1 MCGIAGLVC
10 PTTGLLETSFVSAI
24 DHRGPDDRGYLLW
37 SPEARAV
44 LGLEPPEP
52 AIGQVFLAHRRL
64 SILDLS
70 PLGRQPMG
78 TQDGRYF
85 ITYNGEIYNYR
96 ELRAELEA
104 LGHRFRSQSDTEV
117 LLEGFA
123 RWGSGVL
130 PRLTGMFAFAVLDTK
145 DRRLFVARD
154 FFGIKP
160 LYYAAYR
167 EGFAFASEIKALLR
181 LPALSRE
188 ADAAGV
194 YSYLRFGLTDHGGG
208 TLLRAIRQVPAAH
221 FLEISLD
228 RPVPGEPVRYWE
240 PTTAEP
246 RYQDPKEAAARLRE
260 LFLESVRLH
269 LRSDVPVGAALS
281 GGIDSS
287 AIVCAIRHL
296 EPSQELHVF
305 SFVADDPAV
314 SEESWA
320 EMAAQG
326 ARATLH
332 KVRIAPEEL
341 AADLDQLIAAQDEPF
356 NSTSIYA
363 QHRVM
368 RLAKET
374 GIKVM
379 LDGQGADELFGG
391 YQTCIAARLASLIR
405 QGSWL
410 SALSFWWQ
418 AGRRP
423 TVGMRWL
430 MERAVAALV
439 PPAISWGVRMLLG
452 DGRIP
457 RWLEGKWFEK
467 HGAVLPTSHETRRR
481 ELLLEQ
487 LAEMLERTMLPHLL
501 RYEDRNS
508 MAWSIESRVPFLTP
522 DLATFA
528 RSMPEQFLITGDGT
542 TKSVFRAAMR
552 GLVPDA
558 ILDRKDKRGFPTP
571 ERKWLGA
578 LETWVEDTLR
588 ADATRGCPLLS
599 LDSLLADW
607 QAVQRARDKVPA
619 HFWRRI
625 NFLRWADIH
634 GVRVR

>member
-10 PTTGLLETSFVSAI
+10 PTRGPLETSFVSAI

-37 SPEARAV
+37 SPEAKAV

-78 TQDGRYF
+78 TQDGRFF
-85 ITYNGEIYNYR
+85 ITYNGEVYNYR

-123 RWGSGVL
+123 RWGADVL
-130 PRLTGMFAFAVLDTK
+130 QRLTGMFAFAVLDTK
-145 DRRLFVARD
+145 DRRLFLARD

-188 ADAAGV
+188 ADPVGV

-221 FLEISLD
+221 YIEISLD

-240 PTTAEP
+240 PTSTEP
-246 RYQDPKEAAARLRE
+246 TYGDPIEAAARLRE

-287 AIVCAIRHL
+287 AIVHAIRHL

-320 EMAAQG
+320 EMAAHG
-326 ARATLH
+326 AGAILH

-391 YQTCIAARLASLIR
+391 YQTCMAARLASLIR
-405 QGSWL
+405 QGSWS
-410 SALSFWWQ
+410 SALSFWRQ

-430 MERAVAALV
+430 LERAGATVL
-439 PPAISWGVRMLLG
+439 PPSISWGVRMLLG
-452 DGRIP
+452 DGRVP
-457 RWLEGKWFEK
+457 RWLDGTWFKKRGE
-467 HGAVLPTSHETRRR
+467 VLPTIYEERGR
-481 ELLLEQ
+481 EVLHEQ
-487 LAEMLERTMLPHLL
+487 LAEMLGRTMLPHLL

-508 MAWSIESRVPFLTP
+508 MAWSVESRVPFLTRN
-522 DLATFA
+522 LANFA
-528 RSMPEQFLITGDGT
+528 RSMPEHFLITSDGT
-542 TKSVFRAAMR
+542 TKSVFRTAMR
-552 GLVPDA
+552 GLVPDP

-571 ERKWLGA
+571 ETRWLVA
-578 LETWVEDTLR
+578 IEPWV
-588 ADATRGCPLLS
+588 TRIVRSGIAWEPS
-599 LDSLLADW
+599 VISRQEFEIDWNRILAGKLTS
-607 QAVQRARDKVPA
+607 QP
-619 HFWRRI
+619 HFWRRL
-625 NFLRWADIH
+625 NFLRWLSVNSIY
-634 GVRVR
+634 VS